1 MRSSVAAGS
10 QSGRPLIQ
18 LPQPHPFDLAP
29 MTPNAASSPL
39 CSAIW
44 SARLTVGPARAGRSA
59 RGHRHLSPL
68 LRRSDRARRRVCRQ
82 VHGGQGARLFRLLE
96 GRRERCQTRGTG
108 LALVDAAAGL
118 DTTAGLS
125 SQVRVGIDTG
135 LVVVGDLP
143 SSSNCWQP
151 RVKGLT
157 LMVNSIYNGNRFEDL
172 RVEE

>member
-1 MRSSVAAGS
+1 M
-10 QSGRPLIQ
+10 
-18 LPQPHPFDLAP
+18 
-29 MTPNAASSPL
+29 
-39 CSAIW
+39 
-44 SARLTVGPARAGRSA
+44 
-59 RGHRHLSPL
+59 
-68 LRRSDRARRRVCRQ
+68 
-82 VHGGQGARLFRLLE
+82 
-96 GRRERCQTRGTG
+96 G

-125 SQVRVGIDTG
+125 SQVRVGSDTG

-157 LMVNSIYNGNRFEDL
+157 LIVNSIYNGNRFEDL

>member
-1 MRSSVAAGS
+1 M
-10 QSGRPLIQ
+10 
-18 LPQPHPFDLAP
+18 
-29 MTPNAASSPL
+29 
-39 CSAIW
+39 
-44 SARLTVGPARAGRSA
+44 
-59 RGHRHLSPL
+59 
-68 LRRSDRARRRVCRQ
+68 
-82 VHGGQGARLFRLLE
+82 
-96 GRRERCQTRGTG
+96 G
-108 LALVDAAAGL
+108 LALVDAAARL